1 MCKGDELFVKGD
13 IAKKTVKEKI
23 IAALGNDYIGEYD
36 KKLYTWMDDGGERI
50 QVAIALTCP
59 KVFKEDNVLNNSS
72 SAGTPE
78 ITPKEMEN
86 LETLMKKFGL

>member
-13 IAKKTVKEKI
+13 IAKKTLKEKI

-59 KVFKEDNVLNNSS
+59 KVFKEDNVLSNNDSS
-72 SAGTPE
+72 TPE

-86 LETLMKKFGL
+86 LQTLMKKFGL

>member
-1 MCKGDELFVKGD
+1 MKGD

-23 IAALGNDYIGEYD
+23 IAALGNDYIGEFD

-59 KVFKEDNVLNNSS
+59 KVFKEDNALSNNNSS
-72 SAGTPE
+72 TPE